1 MDVAV
6 TKQDYVDKS
15 ANGAPKSGT
24 AEQLIGD
31 FSAAVAERMKKAG
44 QSVTPNGTNTFFGAL
59 KDTTNVRSEVSR
71 ESNTDYLSAPPQ
83 HNEAPAPR
91 EQVQAPADRDE
102 APIRDDVAIN
112 DAPRDSQ
119 QHDSPVEQHSDN
131 NDNGARADQSSHN
144 EGSERHEGDGAESA
158 ESQGAQSQD
167 TAVGQEAQVVAAVQ
181 QVNVGEIAQVLAKDT
196 STVKTVLNDT
206 GSKQKAQP
214 GNQLAQN
221 VTGGQNTGEDTS
233 DMADLGAA
241 AKKSKGASTQ
251 AQTGANTHLKADAQ
265 ADAAK
270 GPTVAQQQ
278 AADLAKKIGPNQALN
293 VNVTVTK
300 QSEELISKPTVNLAG
315 QSNLKS
321 EGESLTPTTA
331 QASTK
336 GQAQAVAT
344 HNPGGQNGADA
355 QAQNQQQAQLQATQA
370 DAAKLAANASET
382 KAAQNSNANSA
393 VQGAKV
399 GGAEGASA
407 PQVTA
412 APAGPA
418 QQANQAAA
426 TAKPQNLPQK
436 QPDTPVT
443 EQVKVQISKA
453 INDGMDKIRIQ
464 LKPAHLGRIEI
475 QLEMGQDGR
484 VTAVISADTKDTMD
498 LLKQDSRELE
508 RALREAGLNLNSGD
522 LSFNMRGE
530 NSNDTGDDKMA
541 QGKSTPAEPILEPT
555 LDELMQMQLGQP
567 QIISEDRVD
576 ITA

>member
-1 MDVAV
+1 MDVAG
-6 TKQDYVDKS
+6 TKQDYVDNN
-15 ANGAPKSGT
+15 ANGTPKSGT

-31 FSAAVAERMKKAG
+31 FSAAVAARMKKAG
-44 QSVTPNGTNTFFGAL
+44 QSFTPNGANTFVGTL
-59 KDTTNVRSEVSR
+59 KDTTNVRTEVPR
-71 ESNTDYLSAPPQ
+71 EPNSDYLSDRPQ
-83 HNEAPAPR
+83 QNEAPAPR
-91 EQVQAPADRDE
+91 EQAQAPTDRHE
-102 APIRDDVAIN
+102 APVRDDVSIN
-112 DAPRDSQ
+112 DAPRDTQ
-119 QHDSPVEQHSDN
+119 QQDGPVEQHTDN
-131 NDNGARADQSSHN
+131 TDTGASADQSSRN
-144 EGSERHEGDGAESA
+144 EGAESQDGDGVQSTA
-158 ESQGAQSQD
+158 SQETQPQD
-167 TAVGQEAQVVAAVQ
+167 TAVGQQAQIAAVQ
-181 QVNVGEIAQVLAKDT
+181 QVSVGEVAQVLAKET
-196 STVKTVLNDT
+196 STVKTASNDT
-206 GSKQKAQP
+206 GSKQKAQQ

-221 VTGGQNTGEDTS
+221 VAGGQNTGEETS
-233 DMADLGAA
+233 DMTDLGTA

-251 AQTGANTHLKADAQ
+251 AQNGPNTHLKADAQ
-265 ADAAK
+265 AEAAK

-278 AADLAKKIGPNQALN
+278 AADLAKKVGPNQALN

-300 QSEELISKPTVNLAG
+300 QSEELVSKPTANLAG
-315 QSNLKS
+315 PTNLKTD
-321 EGESLTPTTA
+321 GDSLTSTTA

-336 GQAQAVAT
+336 GQAQAVAS

-355 QAQNQQQAQLQATQA
+355 QAQNQQQAQFQAAQA
-370 DAAKLAANASET
+370 DAAKLAANNSDA
-382 KAAQNSNANSA
+382 KAAQNANANSA

-407 PQVTA
+407 PQATA

-418 QQANQAAA
+418 QQANQAAVP
-426 TAKPQNLPQK
+426 AKPQALPQK
-436 QPDTPVT
+436 QPETPVT

-530 NSNDTGDDKMA
+530 NGNDAQEMA
-541 QGKSTPAEPILEPT
+541 QGKSGPAEPILEPT
-555 LDELMQMQLGQP
+555 LEELMQMQTGQP